1 MSIERICCS
10 VKEAMEATGIGKTKI
25 YALIGAG
32 TLETVKVGDRRL
44 VKIKSLM
51 ELLGEKWDS
60 NPQMVPQMKSGFRR
74 YGANWGGHRN
84 GS

>member
-25 YALIGAG
+25 YALIGTG

-60 NPQMVPQMKSGFRR
+60 NPQMVPQIKRGFGRFAANRSG
-74 YGANWGGHRN
+74 H
-84 GS
+84 